1 MREWGKLW
9 TGGQGAAELNRR
21 DDVEFVER
29 RRSQTGRG
37 RPLGSDSFLG
47 KVEKLL
53 RRSVR
58 PLPVGRPSKAK
69 KHERKNR

>member
-1 MREWGKLW
+1 M
-9 TGGQGAAELNRR
+9 
-21 DDVEFVER
+21 
-29 RRSQTGRG
+29 
-37 RPLGSDSFLG
+37 GSDSFLG